1 MARGVSWANMGQH
14 PCTFA
19 TSDVIH
25 FWHPGRFRCV
35 GPCTTN
41 VGQLT
46 LCILALARHPGTGYA
61 GMETAQK
68 IFNLIDGNDPH
79 IHIFF
84 YFAAKLTVTL
94 TEMCNDTC
102 WNRCVHKFCPS
113 WARVEC
119 RHINIMCVNARFFSF
134 FPSRSFQIF

>member
-1 MARGVSWANMGQH
+1 MRLGSSNSGTWRVMGQH
-14 PCTFA
+14 GPTPVYIRDIRRD
-19 TSDVIH
+19 T

-68 IFNLIDGNDPH
+68 IF
-79 IHIFF
+79 
-84 YFAAKLTVTL
+84 
-94 TEMCNDTC
+94 
-102 WNRCVHKFCPS
+102 
-113 WARVEC
+113 
-119 RHINIMCVNARFFSF
+119 
-134 FPSRSFQIF
+134 